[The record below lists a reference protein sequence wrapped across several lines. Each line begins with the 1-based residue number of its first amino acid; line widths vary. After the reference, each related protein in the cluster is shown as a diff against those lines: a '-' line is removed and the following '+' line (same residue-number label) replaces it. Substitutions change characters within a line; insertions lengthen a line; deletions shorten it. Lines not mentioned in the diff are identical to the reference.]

1 MIIINNYYKLT
12 NFEFQLMMVNLP
24 QTYLLGLCFL
34 LVIISILVGRQLYK
48 VRKDEMKLLKLEK
61 EDSNTQ
67 EDSAK
72 MYELASVQLK
82 KRLYPQATSTLKQAL
97 KKLDGEPEE
106 AKALIENALG
116 FALAAQ
122 NDFKSAVIHY
132 KKALTAKSD
141 YPVALNNLGFA
152 YQRLLKED
160 EAYKNYQE
168 VLKLDPS
175 NKTAISQIKRLE
187 RIVGKDKDQLLNKKG
202 F

>member
-1 MIIINNYYKLT
+1 
-12 NFEFQLMMVNLP
+12 MMVNLP

-168 VLKLDPS
+168 VLKLDPN

-187 RIVGKDKDQLLNKKG
+187 RIIGKDKDQLLNEKG

>member
-1 MIIINNYYKLT
+1 MI
-12 NFEFQLMMVNLP
+12 VNLP
-24 QTYLLGLCFL
+24 QTYLIGLCLL
-34 LVIISILVGRQLYK
+34 LVIIAILVGRQLYK
-48 VRKDEMKLLKLEK
+48 VRKDEMKLIKLEK
-61 EDSNTQ
+61 EDSNTK

-97 KKLDGEPEE
+97 KILDGEPEE

-132 KKALTAKSD
+132 KKALTAKSE

-168 VLKLDPS
+168 VLKLDPN

-187 RIVGKDKDQLLNKKG
+187 RIIGKDKDQLLNKKG

>member
-1 MIIINNYYKLT
+1 MLGKMT
-12 NFEFQLMMVNLP
+12 FNLP
-24 QTYLLGLCFL
+24 QTYLIGLTLLL
-34 LVIISILVGRQLYK
+34 LVISILVGRQLYK
-48 VRKDEMKLLKLEK
+48 VRKDELKLIKLEK
-61 EDSNTQ
+61 EDSNTK

-132 KKALTAKSD
+132 KKALIAKSE

-152 YQRLLKED
+152 YQRLLQED
-160 EAYKNYQE
+160 EAYKNYKE
-168 VLKLDPS
+168 VLKLDPK

-187 RIVGKDKDQLLNKKG
+187 RIIGKDRNQLLEKKG

>member
-1 MIIINNYYKLT
+1 MMI
-12 NFEFQLMMVNLP
+12 NLP
-24 QTYLLGLCFL
+24 QTYLVGLCFL

-132 KKALTAKSD
+132 KKALTAKSE

-160 EAYKNYQE
+160 EAYKNYKE
-168 VLKLDPS
+168 VLKLDPR

-187 RIVGKDKDQLLNKKG
+187 RIIGKDKDQLLNKKG

>member
-1 MIIINNYYKLT
+1 MI
-12 NFEFQLMMVNLP
+12 VNLP
-24 QTYLLGLCFL
+24 QTYLIGLCLL
-34 LVIISILVGRQLYK
+34 LVIIAVLVGRQLYK
-48 VRKDEMKLLKLEK
+48 VRKDEMKLIKLEK
-61 EDSNTQ
+61 EDTKTN

-82 KRLYPQATSTLKQAL
+82 KRLYPQATTTLKQAL
-97 KKLDGEPEE
+97 KKLDGEPQE

-122 NDFKSAVIHY
+122 NDFKSAVIHH
-132 KKALTAKSD
+132 KKALTAKSE

-168 VLKLDPS
+168 VLKLDPN
-175 NKTAISQIKRLE
+175 NKTAISQNKRLE
-187 RIVGKDKDQLLNKKG
+187 RIIGKDKDQLLNKKG

>member
-1 MIIINNYYKLT
+1 MA
-12 NFEFQLMMVNLP
+12 FNLP
-24 QTYLLGLCFL
+24 QTYLTGLSLLL
-34 LVIISILVGRQLYK
+34 LVIAILVGRQLYK
-48 VRKDEMKLLKLEK
+48 VRRDELKLIKLEK
-61 EDSNTQ
+61 EDSNTK

-97 KKLDGEPEE
+97 KKIDGEPEE

-122 NDFKSAVIHY
+122 DDFKSAVIHY
-132 KKALTAKSD
+132 KKALIAKSE

-152 YQRLLKED
+152 YQRLIKED
-160 EAYKNYQE
+160 EAYKTYQK
-168 VLKLDPS
+168 VLEIDPN
-175 NKTAISQIKRLE
+175 NKTAISQLKRLD
-187 RIVGKDKDQLLNKKG
+187 RIIGKDKDELIEKKG

>member
-1 MIIINNYYKLT
+1 MTIS
-12 NFEFQLMMVNLP
+12 LP
-24 QTYLLGLCFL
+24 QTYLFGLSLLL
-34 LVIISILVGRQLYK
+34 LVIAILVGRQLYK
-48 VRKDEMKLLKLEK
+48 VRKDELKLIKLEK
-61 EDSNTQ
+61 EDSNTK

-97 KKLDGEPEE
+97 KKLDGEPNE

-132 KKALTAKSD
+132 KRALTAKSD

-160 EAYKNYQE
+160 EAYRNYKE
-168 VLKLDPS
+168 VLKLDPD

-187 RIVGKDKDQLLNKKG
+187 RIIGKDNDQLIKGKG

>member
-1 MIIINNYYKLT
+1 MT
-12 NFEFQLMMVNLP
+12 FNLP
-24 QTYLLGLCFL
+24 QTYLIGLTLLL
-34 LVIISILVGRQLYK
+34 LVISILVGRQLYK
-48 VRKDEMKLLKLEK
+48 VRKDELKLIKLEK
-61 EDSNTQ
+61 EDSNTK

-97 KKLDGEPEE
+97 KKLDDEPDE

-132 KKALTAKSD
+132 KKALIAKSE

-152 YQRLLKED
+152 YQRLLQED
-160 EAYKNYQE
+160 EAYKNYKE
-168 VLKLDPS
+168 VLKLDPK

-187 RIVGKDKDQLLNKKG
+187 RIIGKDRNQLLEKKG

>member
-1 MIIINNYYKLT
+1 MI
-12 NFEFQLMMVNLP
+12 VNLP
-24 QTYLLGLCFL
+24 QTYLIGLCLL
-34 LVIISILVGRQLYK
+34 LVIIAILVGRQLFK
-48 VRKDEMKLLKLEK
+48 VRKEEMKLIQLEK
-61 EDSNTQ
+61 EDSNTKD
-67 EDSAK
+67 DSAK

-82 KRLYPQATSTLKQAL
+82 KRLYPQATSTLKKAL

-132 KKALTAKSD
+132 KKALIAKAD

-168 VLKLDPS
+168 VLKLDPN

-187 RIVGKDKDQLLNKKG
+187 RIIGKDKDKLSEKKG

>member
-1 MIIINNYYKLT
+1 MMI
-12 NFEFQLMMVNLP
+12 VNLP
-24 QTYLLGLCFL
+24 QTYLIGLCFL
-34 LVIISILVGRQLYK
+34 LVIIAILVGRQLYK
-48 VRKDEMKLLKLEK
+48 VRKDEMKLIKLEK
-61 EDSNTQ
+61 EDSNTK

-82 KRLYPQATSTLKQAL
+82 KRLYPQATTTLKEAL
-97 KKLDGEPEE
+97 KKLDGEPQE

-132 KKALTAKSD
+132 KKALTAKSE

-168 VLKLDPS
+168 VLKLDPK

-187 RIVGKDKDQLLNKKG
+187 RIIGKDKNQIQEKKG

>member
-1 MIIINNYYKLT
+1 MIA
-12 NFEFQLMMVNLP
+12 NLP
-24 QTYLLGLCFL
+24 QAYLIGLCLL
-34 LVIISILVGRQLYK
+34 LVIIAILAGRQLYK
-48 VRKDEMKLLKLEK
+48 VRKDEMKLIKLEK
-61 EDSNTQ
+61 EESKTK

-97 KKLDGEPEE
+97 KKLDGEPQE

-122 NDFKSAVIHY
+122 NDFKSAIIHY
-132 KKALTAKSD
+132 KKALIAKSE

-168 VLKLDPS
+168 VLKLDPN
-175 NKTAISQIKRLE
+175 NKTALSQIKRIE
-187 RIVGKDKDQLLNKKG
+187 RIIGKDKDQLIGKKG

>member
-1 MIIINNYYKLT
+1 
-12 NFEFQLMMVNLP
+12 MMVNLP

-34 LVIISILVGRQLYK
+34 FVIISILVGRQLYK
-48 VRKDEMKLLKLEK
+48 VRKDELKLLKLEK

-122 NDFKSAVIHY
+122 NDFQSAVIHY
-132 KKALTAKSD
+132 KKALTAKAD

-187 RIVGKDKDQLLNKKG
+187 RRAGKDKDQLLNKKG

>member
-1 MIIINNYYKLT
+1 
-12 NFEFQLMMVNLP
+12 MMVNLP
-24 QTYLLGLCFL
+24 QTYLVGLCFL

-116 FALAAQ
+116 FSLAAQ

-132 KKALTAKSD
+132 KKALTAKSE

-168 VLKLDPS
+168 VLKLDPN

-187 RIVGKDKDQLLNKKG
+187 RIVGKDKDQLSNKKG

>member
-1 MIIINNYYKLT
+1 
-12 NFEFQLMMVNLP
+12 MMVNLR
-24 QTYLLGLCFL
+24 QTYLVGLCFV
-34 LVIISILVGRQLYK
+34 LVIISVLVGRQLYK

-132 KKALTAKSD
+132 KKALTAKSE

-175 NKTAISQIKRLE
+175 NKTATSQIKRLE
-187 RIVGKDKDQLLNKKG
+187 RIIGIDKDQLLNKKG

>member
-61 EDSNTQ
+61 EDSNTKD
-67 EDSAK
+67 DSAK

-106 AKALIENALG
+106 AKALIENGLG

-132 KKALTAKSD
+132 KKALTAKAD

-152 YQRLLKED
+152 YQLSL
-160 EAYKNYQE
+160 
-168 VLKLDPS
+168 
-175 NKTAISQIKRLE
+175 IHI
-187 RIVGKDKDQLLNKKG
+187 
-202 F
+202 

>member
-1 MIIINNYYKLT
+1 MIL
-12 NFEFQLMMVNLP
+12 NLP
-24 QTYLLGLCFL
+24 QTYLIGLCILL
-34 LVIISILVGRQLYK
+34 LVVAILVGRQFYK
-48 VRKDEMKLLKLEK
+48 VRKDELKLIQLEK
-61 EDSNTQ
+61 EDSKTQ

-97 KKLDGEPEE
+97 KKLDGEPDE

-122 NDFKSAVIHY
+122 NDFKAAIVHY
-132 KKALTAKSD
+132 KKALIAKSE

-152 YQRLLKED
+152 YQRLLKEN

-168 VLKLDPS
+168 VLKLDPN

-187 RIVGKDKDQLLNKKG
+187 RIIGKDKDKLEGKKG

>member
-1 MIIINNYYKLT
+1 MI
-12 NFEFQLMMVNLP
+12 VNLP
-24 QTYLLGLCFL
+24 QTYLIGLSLLL
-34 LVIISILVGRQLYK
+34 LVIAVLVGRQLYK
-48 VRKDEMKLLKLEK
+48 VRKDELKLIKLEK
-61 EDSNTQ
+61 EDSKTN

-82 KRLYPQATSTLKQAL
+82 KRLYPQATTTLKQAL
-97 KKLDGEPEE
+97 KTLEDEPQE
-106 AKALIENALG
+106 ARALIENALG

-132 KKALTAKSD
+132 KKALTAKSE

-168 VLKLDPS
+168 VLKLDPN

-187 RIVGKDKDQLLNKKG
+187 RIIGKDKDQLLNKKG

>member
-1 MIIINNYYKLT
+1 ML
-12 NFEFQLMMVNLP
+12 LNLP
-24 QTYLLGLCFL
+24 QAYLIGLSLLL
-34 LVIISILVGRQLYK
+34 LVIAILVGKQLYK
-48 VRKDEMKLLKLEK
+48 VRKDEIKLINLEK
-61 EDSNTQ
+61 QDSNIQ
-67 EDSAK
+67 DDSAK

-97 KKLDGEPEE
+97 KKLDGEPDE

-122 NDFKSAVIHY
+122 NDFKSGVIHY
-132 KKALTAKSD
+132 KKSLTAKSK

-168 VLKLDPS
+168 VLKLDPK

-187 RIVGKDKDQLLNKKG
+187 RIIGKSKDELPDKKG

>member
-1 MIIINNYYKLT
+1 MT
-12 NFEFQLMMVNLP
+12 FNLP
-24 QTYLLGLCFL
+24 QTYLIGLTLLL
-34 LVIISILVGRQLYK
+34 LVISILVGRQLYK
-48 VRKDEMKLLKLEK
+48 VRKDELKLIKLEK
-61 EDSNTQ
+61 EDSNTK

-97 KKLDGEPEE
+97 KKLDGEPKE

-132 KKALTAKSD
+132 KKALIAKSE

-152 YQRLLKED
+152 YQRLLQED
-160 EAYKNYQE
+160 EAYKNYKE
-168 VLKLDPS
+168 VLKLDPK

-187 RIVGKDKDQLLNKKG
+187 RIIGKDRNQLLEKKG

>member
-1 MIIINNYYKLT
+1 MTL
-12 NFEFQLMMVNLP
+12 NLP
-24 QTYLLGLCFL
+24 QTYLIGLTLLL
-34 LVIISILVGRQLYK
+34 LVISILVGKQLYK
-48 VRKDEMKLLKLEK
+48 VRKDELKLIKLEK
-61 EDSNTQ
+61 EDSNTK

-72 MYELASVQLK
+72 MYELASVQIK

-97 KKLDGEPEE
+97 KKLDDEPDE

-122 NDFKSAVIHY
+122 NDFKSAITHY
-132 KKALTAKSD
+132 KKALLAKSD

-168 VLKLDPS
+168 ALRLDPM

-187 RIVGKDKDQLLNKKG
+187 RIIGTNKNQLLEKKG

>member
-1 MIIINNYYKLT
+1 MT
-12 NFEFQLMMVNLP
+12 FNLP
-24 QTYLLGLCFL
+24 QTYLIGLTLLL
-34 LVIISILVGRQLYK
+34 LVISILVGRQLYK
-48 VRKDEMKLLKLEK
+48 VRKDELKLIKLEK
-61 EDSNTQ
+61 EDSNTK

-132 KKALTAKSD
+132 KKALIAKSE

-152 YQRLLKED
+152 YQRLLQED
-160 EAYKNYQE
+160 EAYKNYKE
-168 VLKLDPS
+168 VLKLDPK

-187 RIVGKDKDQLLNKKG
+187 RIIGKDRNQLLEKKG

>member
-1 MIIINNYYKLT
+1 MI
-12 NFEFQLMMVNLP
+12 VNLP
-24 QTYLLGLCFL
+24 QTYLIGLCLL
-34 LVIISILVGRQLYK
+34 LVIIAILVGRQLYK
-48 VRKDEMKLLKLEK
+48 VRKDEMKLIKLEK
-61 EDSNTQ
+61 EDSKTN

-97 KKLDGEPEE
+97 KKLDGEPDE

-132 KKALTAKSD
+132 KKALTAKSE

-152 YQRLLKED
+152 YQRLLKDD
-160 EAYKNYQE
+160 EAYKHYQE
-168 VLKLDPS
+168 VLKLDPN
-175 NKTAISQIKRLE
+175 NKTAIAQVKRLE
-187 RIVGKDKDQLLNKKG
+187 RIIGKEKDQVLEKKG

>member
-1 MIIINNYYKLT
+1 MI
-12 NFEFQLMMVNLP
+12 VNLP
-24 QTYLLGLCFL
+24 QTYLIGLCLL
-34 LVIISILVGRQLYK
+34 LVIIAILVGRQLFK
-48 VRKDEMKLLKLEK
+48 VRKDEMKLIKLEK
-61 EDSNTQ
+61 EDSKTN

-82 KRLYPQATSTLKQAL
+82 KRLYPQATTTLKQAL
-97 KKLDGEPEE
+97 KKLDGEPQE

-122 NDFKSAVIHY
+122 NDFKSAVTHY
-132 KKALTAKSD
+132 NKALTAKSE

-168 VLKLDPS
+168 VLKLDPN

-187 RIVGKDKDQLLNKKG
+187 RIIGKNKDQLLNKKG

>member
-1 MIIINNYYKLT
+1 
-12 NFEFQLMMVNLP
+12 MMVNLP
-24 QTYLLGLCFL
+24 QTYLVGLCFL

-97 KKLDGEPEE
+97 KKLEGEPEE

-132 KKALTAKSD
+132 KKALTAKSE

-160 EAYKNYQE
+160 EAIKNYQE

-175 NKTAISQIKRLE
+175 NKTAISQIKRLD
-187 RIVGKDKDQLLNKKG
+187 RIIGKDKDQLLNKKG

>member
-1 MIIINNYYKLT
+1 MT
-12 NFEFQLMMVNLP
+12 FNLP
-24 QTYLLGLCFL
+24 QTYLIGLCLL
-34 LVIISILVGRQLYK
+34 LVIIAILVGRQLFK
-48 VRKDEMKLLKLEK
+48 VRKDEMKLIKLEK
-61 EDSNTQ
+61 EDSNTK

-132 KKALTAKSD
+132 KKALIAKSE

-152 YQRLLKED
+152 YQRLLQED
-160 EAYKNYQE
+160 EAYKNYKE
-168 VLKLDPS
+168 VIKLDPK

-187 RIVGKDKDQLLNKKG
+187 RIIGKDRNQLLEKKG

>member
-1 MIIINNYYKLT
+1 
-12 NFEFQLMMVNLP
+12 MMVNLP
-24 QTYLLGLCFL
+24 QTYLVGLCFL

-61 EDSNTQ
+61 EDSKTQ

-82 KRLYPQATSTLKQAL
+82 KRLYPQAISTLKQAL

-132 KKALTAKSD
+132 KKALTAKSE

-152 YQRLLKED
+152 YQRLLKEN

-187 RIVGKDKDQLLNKKG
+187 RIIGKDKDQLLNKKG

>member
-1 MIIINNYYKLT
+1 MTL
-12 NFEFQLMMVNLP
+12 NLP
-24 QTYLLGLCFL
+24 QTYLIGLCL
-34 LVIISILVGRQLYK
+34 LLFIISILVGRQLYK
-48 VRKDEMKLLKLEK
+48 VRKDELKLIKLEK
-61 EDSNTQ
+61 EDSNTK

-97 KKLDGEPEE
+97 KKLDDEPQE

-132 KKALTAKSD
+132 KKALIDKSE

-152 YQRLLKED
+152 YQRLLQED
-160 EAYKNYQE
+160 EAYKNYKE
-168 VLKLDPS
+168 VLKLDPK

-187 RIVGKDKDQLLNKKG
+187 RIIGKDRNQLLEKKG

>member
-1 MIIINNYYKLT
+1 MTLD
-12 NFEFQLMMVNLP
+12 LP
-24 QTYLLGLCFL
+24 QTYLIGLCLLL
-34 LVIISILVGRQLYK
+34 LVIAILVGRQLLK
-48 VRKDEMKLLKLEK
+48 VRRDELKLIKLEK
-61 EDSNTQ
+61 EEAGTT

-132 KKALTAKSD
+132 KKALIAKSE

-152 YQRLLKED
+152 YQRLLQED
-160 EAYKNYQE
+160 EAYKNYKE
-168 VLKLDPS
+168 VLKLDPK

-187 RIVGKDKDQLLNKKG
+187 RIIGTKKDQLIEKKG

>member
-1 MIIINNYYKLT
+1 MILD
-12 NFEFQLMMVNLP
+12 LP
-24 QTYLLGLCFL
+24 ETYLLGLCL
-34 LVIISILVGRQLYK
+34 LLLIIAILVGRQLFK
-48 VRKDEMKLLKLEK
+48 VRKDELKLIKLEK
-61 EDSNTQ
+61 ADSNTN

-97 KKLDGEPEE
+97 KKLDDEPQE

-122 NDFKSAVIHY
+122 NDFKSAVVHY
-132 KKALTAKSD
+132 KKALTAKSE

-168 VLKLDPS
+168 VLKLDPN
-175 NKTAISQIKRLE
+175 NKTALSQIKRLE
-187 RIVGKDKDQLLNKKG
+187 RIIGKNKNQFLNKKG

>member
-1 MIIINNYYKLT
+1 MTL
-12 NFEFQLMMVNLP
+12 NLP
-24 QTYLLGLCFL
+24 QTYLIGLSLLL
-34 LVIISILVGRQLYK
+34 LVIAILVGRQLYK
-48 VRKDEMKLLKLEK
+48 VRKNELKLLKLEK
-61 EDSNTQ
+61 EDSNTK

-97 KKLDGEPEE
+97 KKLDSEPDE

-122 NDFKSAVIHY
+122 NDFKAAIPHY

-168 VLKLDPS
+168 VLKLDPK

-187 RIVGKDKDQLLNKKG
+187 RIIGKDKDQLIEKKG

>member
-1 MIIINNYYKLT
+1 MI
-12 NFEFQLMMVNLP
+12 VNLP
-24 QTYLLGLCFL
+24 QTYLIGLCFL

-48 VRKDEMKLLKLEK
+48 VRKDEMKLIKLEK
-61 EDSNTQ
+61 EDSKTN

-82 KRLYPQATSTLKQAL
+82 KRLYPQATTTLKQAL

-132 KKALTAKSD
+132 KKALIAKSD

-168 VLKLDPS
+168 VLKLDPN

-187 RIVGKDKDQLLNKKG
+187 RIIGKDKDQLIKKKR
-202 F
+202 FLIKF

>member
-1 MIIINNYYKLT
+1 MTL
-12 NFEFQLMMVNLP
+12 NLP
-24 QTYLLGLCFL
+24 QTYLIGLCIL
-34 LVIISILVGRQLYK
+34 LFVIAILVGRQLYK
-48 VRKDEMKLLKLEK
+48 VRKDELKLLKLEK
-61 EDSNTQ
+61 EDSKTK

-82 KRLYPQATSTLKQAL
+82 KRLYPQAISTLKKAL
-97 KKLDGEPEE
+97 KKLDGEPNE

-122 NDFKSAVIHY
+122 DDFKSAIIHY
-132 KKALTAKSD
+132 KKALTAKSE

-152 YQRLLKED
+152 YQRLFKED

-168 VLKLDPS
+168 VLKLDPK

-187 RIVGKDKDQLLNKKG
+187 RIIGKDKDTLIEKKG